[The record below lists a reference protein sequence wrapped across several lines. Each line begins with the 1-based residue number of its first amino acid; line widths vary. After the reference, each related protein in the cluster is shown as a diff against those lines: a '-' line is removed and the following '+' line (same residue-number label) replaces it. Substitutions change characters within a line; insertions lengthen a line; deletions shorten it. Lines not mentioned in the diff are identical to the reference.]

1 MEVWS
6 CGRVAVWWCGCVV
19 WCVVWCCGRVVVWS
33 CGHVVMWSCG
43 RVVAWWCA
51 GVLACAAGVLWRC
64 GLVVVWCCGAGAV
77 VVWLCGAMVWHAMV
91 WQFNGVGS
99 WCGSGVDNS
108 SAVVMGWWC
117 IVLCGTAM
125 GSGHVDCRY
134 GACGM
139 WSGDYMVSVYF
150 IRIFSMSGG
159 PMLMLSEVV

>member
-1 MEVWS
+1 MVVWCCGAVEVWS
-6 CGRVAVWWCGCVV
+6 
-19 WCVVWCCGRVVVWS
+19 CGRVVVWS
-33 CGHVVMWSCG
+33 CGHVVVWSCVH
-43 RVVAWWCA
+43 VVVWSCA
-51 GVLACAAGVLWRC
+51 GVLLGCCGAVEVWRC

-91 WQFNGVGS
+91 WQFNGVWS